1 MVANLSKY
9 ADRIILQK
17 VGNPFQQFK
26 FTPTIILLGSST
38 NNKAIKKNCIDFSLW
53 LFLQN

>member
-53 LFLQN
+53 LFAK